1 MPMPMPVPKMLNPGA
16 TRLLMRLLIPVLV
29 LVGSACASPIE
40 GTSRTFET
48 SSSHVLGIAYQHIR
62 ERYIEQVSMQ
72 EVALGGMKGISA
84 IDPAFDV
91 KRVGDK
97 IRLFKDGK
105 QLAEFATAPPQ
116 SADRWAS
123 LTTAVVEASRAYS
136 PQLKAAS
143 AEELFKV
150 IFDGALGRLD
160 RYSRYATAA
169 QARENRALR
178 SGFGGIGVQIRQDKG
193 VTKIV
198 IVFPE
203 TPAERAGLKSKDS
216 ILEVDGIAITGM
228 TLRQVVGRLRGSNGS
243 QVHLTIGRKG
253 ASKRLSIRII
263 REHVIA
269 NTVVMKVEDNIAYVR
284 ITRFN
289 QRTSTDLARAILR
302 ARRNMGANFKGI
314 ILDLRD
320 NPGGL
325 LDQAVEVSDLFLT
338 SGRIVST
345 EGRHPGSF
353 QSYNAGAGDVA
364 DGKPLVV
371 LVNGR
376 SASSS
381 EIVAAALQD
390 LNRAVLIGTNTYGKG
405 TVQSVFR
412 LPNDGELVLTWSRF
426 HAPSGYTLQNLGV
439 LPIVCTAGSK
449 FDAAALVDGLRSG
462 RLRTTEALQLWRRQI
477 KPTHKR
483 LARLRE
489 VCPSESASGD
499 EERALKLAK
508 QILSDEELY
517 NLSLQL
523 SHASVAT
530 R

>member
-1 MPMPMPVPKMLNPGA
+1 MPISAPNMRYPG
-16 TRLLMRLLIPVLV
+16 TIRFLMRLLIPVLV
-29 LVGSACASPIE
+29 LIGSACASPIDSTNRNF
-40 GTSRTFET
+40 GA
-48 SSSHVLGIAYQHIR
+48 SSSHVLGIAYQYIR
-62 ERYIEQVSMQ
+62 DRYIESVPMQ
-72 EVALGGMKGISA
+72 DVALGGMRGISA
-84 IDPAFDV
+84 IDPAFNV

-105 QLAEFATAPPQ
+105 QVAEFAVAPPQ
-116 SADRWAS
+116 SADKWAS

-150 IFDGALGRLD
+150 IFDGALERLD

-178 SGFGGIGVQIRQDKG
+178 SGFGGIGVQIRQEMG

-203 TPAERAGLKSKDS
+203 TPAERAGLKSKDL
-216 ILEVDGIAITGM
+216 ILEVDGVAIAGM
-228 TLRQVVGRLRGSNGS
+228 SLRQVANRLRGANGS
-243 QVHLTIGRKG
+243 QVRLTISRKG
-253 ASKRLSIRII
+253 VSKPLSIRIV
-263 REHVIA
+263 RDHVIA
-269 NTVVMKVEDNIAYVR
+269 NTVIMKEEDNIAYVR

-302 ARRNMGANFKGI
+302 ARRHMGEKFKGV

-345 EGRHPGSF
+345 EGRHPSSF
-353 QSYNAGAGDVA
+353 QRYNAGAGDVA
-364 DGKPLVV
+364 NGKPLVV

-390 LNRAVLIGTNTYGKG
+390 LKRAVLIGTNTYGKG

-439 LPIVCTAGSK
+439 LPTVCTAGSK
-449 FDAAALVDGLRSG
+449 FDAAALVDELRSG
-462 RLRTTEALQLWRRQI
+462 RHRTVEALQLWRTQN

-483 LARLRE
+483 LVWLRK
-489 VCPSESASGD
+489 VCPAKSASND
-499 EERALKLAK
+499 DERALKLAK
-508 QILSDEELY
+508 QLLSDETLY

>member
-1 MPMPMPVPKMLNPGA
+1 MPMPMPVSKMLNPGA
-16 TRLLMRLLIPVLV
+16 ARLLMRLLIPVLV

-40 GTSRTFET
+40 GTSRTFGT
-48 SSSHVLGIAYQHIR
+48 SSSRVLGVAYQHIG

-72 EVALGGMKGISA
+72 EIALGGMKGISA

-91 KRVGDK
+91 KRIGDK
-97 IRLFKDGK
+97 IRLFKNGK
-105 QLAEFATAPPQ
+105 QVAEFAAPPPQ
-116 SADRWAS
+116 SADGWAS

-150 IFDGALGRLD
+150 IFDGALEHLD

-193 VTKIV
+193 ITKIV

-228 TLRQVVGRLRGSNGS
+228 TLRKVVGRLRGANGS
-243 QVHLTIGRKG
+243 QVRLTIGREG
-253 ASKRLSIRII
+253 ADKPLSIRIV

-269 NTVVMKVEDNIAYVR
+269 NTVILKQEKNIAYVR

-302 ARRNMGANFKGI
+302 ARRRMGANFKGV

-353 QSYNAGAGDVA
+353 QRYNAGAGDIVN
-364 DGKPLVV
+364 GKPIVV

-439 LPIVCTAGSK
+439 LPTVCTAGSK
-449 FDAAALVDGLRSG
+449 FDAAALVDELRGG
-462 RLRTTEALQLWRRQI
+462 RLRTAEALQIWRRQN
-477 KPTHKR
+477 KSTHKR
-483 LARLRE
+483 LAQLRE
-489 VCPSESASGD
+489 VCPSGSGD
-499 EERALKLAK
+499 DERALKLAR
-508 QILSDEELY
+508 QILGDEELY

-523 SHASVAT
+523 SHTTVAT

>member
-1 MPMPMPVPKMLNPGA
+1 M
-16 TRLLMRLLIPVLV
+16 PVLV
-29 LVGSACASPIE
+29 LVVSACTGAIDP
-40 GTSRTFET
+40 TNRTFET
-48 SSSHVLGIAYQHIR
+48 SSQRVLGVAYQHIR
-62 ERYIEQVSMQ
+62 ERYIESVPMRV
-72 EVALGGMKGISA
+72 VALGGMKGISA

-91 KRVGDK
+91 KRAGDK
-97 IRLFKDGK
+97 ILLLKDGK
-105 QLAEFATAPPQ
+105 QLAEFPAAPPR
-116 SADRWAS
+116 SAEKWAT

-136 PQLKAAS
+136 PQLKAAN
-143 AEELFKV
+143 AEELYKV

-169 QARENRALR
+169 QAREDRALR
-178 SGFGGIGVQIRQDKG
+178 SGFGGIGVKIRQEKG
-193 VTKIV
+193 VTKVV

-216 ILEVDGIAITGM
+216 ILKVDGVAIAGM
-228 TLRQVVGRLRGSNGS
+228 SLRQVVGRLRGENGS
-243 QVHLTIGRKG
+243 QVSLTIGRKG
-253 ASKRLSIRII
+253 ADKPLSVQII

-269 NTVVMKVEDNIAYVR
+269 NTVITRNENNVVYVR

-302 ARRNMGANFKGI
+302 ARRKMGADFKGV
-314 ILDLRD
+314 ILDLRN

-353 QSYNAGAGDVA
+353 QRYNAGAGDVA

-439 LPIVCTAGSK
+439 LPTLCTAGSK
-449 FDAAALVDGLRSG
+449 YDATALIDELRSG
-462 RLRTTEALQLWRRQI
+462 RYRTADALQLWRSRN

-483 LARLRE
+483 LVRLRK
-489 VCPSESASGD
+489 VCPSEATSASDG
-499 EERALKLAK
+499 RALKLAK
-508 QILSDEELY
+508 RLMGDETLY
-517 NLSLQL
+517 NISLQL
-523 SHASVAT
+523 SNATVAA